1 MRRVFMAAFAL
12 VIAAGGLA
20 AQERVTTEERQ
31 QMEQQL
37 RELRERM
44 RDLQTQMRDLE
55 RKLGRGS
62 WSLVAPDVHVF
73 GDSFHIRGDSITG
86 WATPFTVSIRTDRPR
101 LGVVVKTVTDPATD
115 SVGAVLQ
122 AVTPE
127 GPAAVAGL
135 LAGDIVVSFNGK
147 KLAVVGKADVSP
159 GDHLIKLA
167 QDLDEGD
174 SVRVQYRRG
183 RETKTAVI
191 VPRKLDSSSY
201 SYSYVVP
208 DVSGTL
214 DLTRERLD
222 AVRRAQDEMQR
233 ALRVREFDGD
243 SLRGAISR
251 VYVGQFGSRWS
262 DMELTT
268 LDTALGAYFGTTEGL
283 LVVRAPKDSLLG
295 LKSGDVILRI
305 GGRVPSTPSQAIRIL
320 RTYEPGDEIR
330 IDIMRNKRRTEVTA
344 TVPERDRGLF
354 WDEQLH

>member
-20 AQERVTTEERQ
+20 AQERVTAEERQ

-37 RELRERM
+37 RQLRERM

-55 RKLGRGS
+55 GKLGRGS
-62 WSLVAPDVHVF
+62 SLWVVPEVRLF
-73 GDSFHIRGDSITG
+73 GDSVR
-86 WATPFTVSIRTDRPR
+86 WAAPLTVSIMTDRPR

-122 AVTPE
+122 AVTPD
-127 GPAAVAGL
+127 GPAAEAGL
-135 LAGDIVVSFNGK
+135 LAGDVVVSFNGK
-147 KLAVVGKADVSP
+147 KLGVTGKAEVSP
-159 GDHLIKLA
+159 GDHLIELA

-183 RETKTAVI
+183 RETKTVVI

-208 DVSGTL
+208 DVSGRL
-214 DLTRERLD
+214 DMTRERLD
-222 AVRRAQDEMQR
+222 AVRSAQER
-233 ALRVREFDGD
+233 ALRLAELGTD
-243 SLRGAISR
+243 SLRGTLSH
-251 VYVGQFGSRWS
+251 VYFGQFGSRWS

-268 LDTALGAYFGTTEGL
+268 LDTALGTYFGTTEGL